1 MCVYTHRHT
10 YASNPGEFL
19 CLLLVIW
26 AADSVSLVK
35 IYPYIAYLTVRKK
48 EISNDTKPW
57 YFKSK
62 TYMWMFLTHM
72 CMSVK
77 VYCLLDIRH
86 VHIGKHTC
94 TSVRTHTHR
103 HNIASAALV
112 TCSSRC
118 ISLKC
123 QATALMSAASS
134 VLARRQ
140 GIPGLG
146 STLLLHVIQPQLID
160 GSCPS
165 PSLAPGQHLYSFRP
179 SSAWL

>member
-1 MCVYTHRHT
+1 
-10 YASNPGEFL
+10 
-19 CLLLVIW
+19 
-26 AADSVSLVK
+26 
-35 IYPYIAYLTVRKK
+35 
-48 EISNDTKPW
+48 
-57 YFKSK
+57 
-62 TYMWMFLTHM
+62 MWMFLTHM

-94 TSVRTHTHR
+94 TSVRAHTHR
-103 HNIASAALV
+103 HNIASTALV

-146 STLLLHVIQPQLID
+146 SMRERLSPDTAIACYSTSAYWWQLPQPQP
-160 GSCPS
+160 GSQAASVFFPPILCMTLELEMPARKWLKRKNEWIMKLQNTAAEQHFGLH
-165 PSLAPGQHLYSFRP
+165 LAVTL
-179 SSAWL
+179 